1 MLQIGGGRHA
11 LTVQLPGYRPYPRVF
26 NVPQDSDLFLKLSKA
41 VGTLNV
47 TSQPPGASIELD
59 GMPKS
64 ERTPASFKLAPGTY
78 HVKVTRGGAFLDFD
92 VQLRDDE
99 IITRTVTF

>member
-26 NVPQDSDLFLKLSKA
+26 NVPQDGDLFLKLSKA